1 MADYKILFVD
11 EEEEA
16 LEAFEY
22 YIYERNSDNSV
33 ELIAKVPND
42 KLEDLLDYI
51 EDKKFDAIITDHKLN
66 EKKSSIEYDGIDLVR
81 EIQKRKELF
90 PCFILTGWDKDAVEN
105 GDDANIVYLK
115 NFEDPQG
122 DDHATFLDKIKNQI
136 IKYRKKIKDA
146 EDRILELIKKSK
158 TEALTAQEE
167 DELIKLDNF
176 IVSSLDKE
184 SMLPEQLK
192 SYQNL
197 EELHKMINNTDKLL
211 EKLKGLSNES

>member
-66 EKKSSIEYDGIDLVR
+66 EKKI
-81 EIQKRKELF
+81 
-90 PCFILTGWDKDAVEN
+90 
-105 GDDANIVYLK
+105 
-115 NFEDPQG
+115 
-122 DDHATFLDKIKNQI
+122 
-136 IKYRKKIKDA
+136 
-146 EDRILELIKKSK
+146 
-158 TEALTAQEE
+158 
-167 DELIKLDNF
+167 
-176 IVSSLDKE
+176 
-184 SMLPEQLK
+184 
-192 SYQNL
+192 
-197 EELHKMINNTDKLL
+197 
-211 EKLKGLSNES
+211 